1 MATTVINL
9 SSLDGSTGFRVD
21 GVEHSGS
28 SGFSVSNGGDVNGD
42 GFDDAIVSA
51 TLRGTY
57 HIGASYVVFGKA
69 SGFGAALNL
78 SSLDG
83 STGFRLL
90 GDYNTREATNAGDI
104 NGDGFDDVVV
114 SSYPY
119 VGLIVSYV
127 VFGKAAG
134 FSATMDLSSL
144 DGTNGFRLTGGGG
157 GISSDYSV
165 SSAGDV
171 NGDGFDDLI
180 VGNDG
185 DFYEGISYVVF
196 GKASGFGAETSI
208 RSLMDGINGFRLVG
222 VLGKDDDAGDSV
234 SGAGDVNGDGFDDL
248 LVGNPKGDVSDGS
261 YDLDGS
267 SYVVFGKASGFSAT
281 MELASLDGSNG
292 FRLDGE
298 MAGDFSGRSV
308 SNAGDVNGDG
318 FDDLIVS
325 AFSADPNGDQS
336 GSSYLIFGRAA
347 GFSAAINLSS
357 LDSNSGVRLD
367 GVAAGD
373 YSGASVSSA
382 GDVNSDGFDDL
393 IIGAPGADPNGT
405 GGAGSSYVVFGRSSF
420 TDNGVIR
427 GTPGDDILTGTSAAE
442 RFEAGDGNDRMI
454 GRGGADVFLGEAGDD
469 YIRLPD
475 LNFESVDGGIGN
487 DVLALGGSGLNLNLT
502 DMGGQIN
509 GIETIRLFGTGDN
522 TLTLR
527 AAEVLNL
534 SDTTNTLIVNGNAG
548 DRIVGLSHGWGDGG
562 IHGDFHTFFNDAAV
576 LLVGVNVATDF
587 A

>member
-318 FDDLIVS
+318 FDDVIIGAYGADPNGDNSGSSYVVFGKASGFNATVDLSNLDGSNGFRLDGEMAGDFSGRSVSNAGDVNGDGFDDLIVS

-405 GGAGSSYVVFGRSSF
+405 GGAGSSYGVFGRSSF
-420 TDNGVIR
+420 TDDGVMR
-427 GTPGDDILTGTSAAE
+427 GTDLL
-442 RFEAGDGNDRMI
+442 
-454 GRGGADVFLGEAGDD
+454 AD
-469 YIRLPD
+469 
-475 LNFESVDGGIGN
+475 
-487 DVLALGGSGLNLNLT
+487 
-502 DMGGQIN
+502 
-509 GIETIRLFGTGDN
+509 
-522 TLTLR
+522 
-527 AAEVLNL
+527 
-534 SDTTNTLIVNGNAG
+534 
-548 DRIVGLSHGWGDGG
+548 
-562 IHGDFHTFFNDAAV
+562 
-576 LLVGVNVATDF
+576 
-587 A
+587 